1 LSLTFFIIMVCVSA
15 LALSVEFRSL
25 IKEKAWLSLAL
36 SIGFVLFGLIITFL
50 IQIQVKTPSL
60 AGLLLAIVKKLLP
73 FVPAFFGG

>member
-1 LSLTFFIIMVCVSA
+1 MNLTFFIIMVCI
-15 LALSVEFRSL
+15 SVLVLTFEFRNL
-25 IKEKAWLSLAL
+25 VNEKAWLSLAFC
-36 SIGFVLFGLIITFL
+36 IGFVMFGLLITFL